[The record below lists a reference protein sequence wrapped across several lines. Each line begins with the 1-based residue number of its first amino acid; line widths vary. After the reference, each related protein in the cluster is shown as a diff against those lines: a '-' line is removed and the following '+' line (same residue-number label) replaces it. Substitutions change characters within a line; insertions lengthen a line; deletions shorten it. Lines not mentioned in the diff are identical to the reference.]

1 MIRSG
6 KPEIDELLSAYL
18 DGQLSDRQHTEV
30 KRLLRNDKD
39 VAERLNQL
47 GQQKQLL
54 GAMPIETAPV
64 GMMDAIQA
72 SLERQYILQRYPQA
86 GRSAA
91 GARQLFTRRLLTAA
105 AMLIIPAGI
114 LALVV
119 YMIMSPATP
128 TTPTAKVEDPGPI
141 LTANLPKQGLV
152 PRDVVEKGPVADT
165 TFSPVSFTLILK
177 TSEPIL
183 VDSLLKK
190 AIFNHSL
197 FNATV
202 PNLWSY
208 TITTP
213 PNSLIDLMQD
223 LRAAWPKCEGT
234 ELVAFGRTVH
244 SRVEVDRITPDQ
256 MVQLLQQPNAVSALA
271 MAKNFSG
278 FNAVVAGV
286 PSYGMTRTAAYEEW
300 FVENPEIPVR
310 PDLAE
315 PTKPAPLKPAEGPR
329 ATLHVVIEPQ

>member
-1 MIRSG
+1 MTRSG

-30 KRLLRNDKD
+30 KRLLRNDKE
-39 VAERLNQL
+39 VAERLNQF

-54 GAMPIETAPV
+54 GAMPIETAPA
-64 GMMDAIQA
+64 GLLDAIQA
-72 SLERQYILQRYPQA
+72 SLERQYILQRQPQT

-91 GARQLFTRRLLTAA
+91 GERQLFARRLLTAA
-105 AMLIIPAGI
+105 AMLIIPAGL

-119 YMIMSPATP
+119 YTILSPASL
-128 TTPTAKVEDPGPI
+128 TTPTAKVEAPGPV
-141 LTANLPKQGLV
+141 LTANLPKPGPA
-152 PRDVVEKGPVADT
+152 PRDRMAKTPTADAA
-165 TFSPVSFTLILK
+165 FSPMSFTLIFK
-177 TSEPIL
+177 TPEPIL

-223 LRAAWPKCEGT
+223 LRAAWPKCGGT

-256 MVQLLQQPNAVSALA
+256 IVQLLQQPNTVSALA
-271 MAKNFSG
+271 LAKNLSG
-278 FNAVVAGV
+278 FNALVAGV
-286 PSYGMTRTAAYEEW
+286 PSYGMTRTATYEEW
-300 FVENPEIPVR
+300 FAENPEMPVR
-310 PDLAE
+310 PDLAQ
-315 PTKPAPLKPAEGPR
+315 PAKPAPAKPAEGPR
-329 ATLHVVIEPQ
+329 ATLHIVIEPQ

>member
-1 MIRSG
+1 MTRSG

-30 KRLLRNDKD
+30 KRLLRNDKE
-39 VAERLNQL
+39 VAERLNHL

-54 GAMPIETAPV
+54 GAMPIETAPA
-64 GMMDAIQA
+64 GMLDTIQA
-72 SLERQYILQRYPQA
+72 SLERQYILQKYPQA

-105 AMLIIPAGI
+105 AMLIIPVGI

-119 YMIMSPATP
+119 YMIMSPAAP
-128 TTPTAKVEDPGPI
+128 TTPTTKVEAPGPI
-141 LTANLPKQGLV
+141 LTANLPEQGPV
-152 PRDVVEKGPVADT
+152 PRDRMANSPAADT
-165 TFSPVSFTLILK
+165 AFSPMSFTLIFK
-177 TSEPIL
+177 TPEPIL

-234 ELVAFGRTVH
+234 QLVAFGRTVH
-244 SRVEVDRITPDQ
+244 SRVEVDRVTPDQ
-256 MVQLLQQPNAVSALA
+256 MVQLFQQPNAVSALA
-271 MAKNFSG
+271 MAKNLSG
-278 FNAVVAGV
+278 LNAVVAGV

-300 FVENPEIPVR
+300 FAENPEMPVR
-310 PDLAE
+310 PELAE
-315 PTKPAPLKPAEGPR
+315 PIKPAPLKPAEGPR
-329 ATLHVVIEPQ
+329 ATLHIVIEPQ